1 MQRNNLSVMMSEIF
15 YSGQG
20 IREKLNQKFNSRD
33 LLLQNSKNMI
43 IFLPKPN
50 EVLISYGFE
59 F

>member
-15 YSGQG
+15 YSGRG